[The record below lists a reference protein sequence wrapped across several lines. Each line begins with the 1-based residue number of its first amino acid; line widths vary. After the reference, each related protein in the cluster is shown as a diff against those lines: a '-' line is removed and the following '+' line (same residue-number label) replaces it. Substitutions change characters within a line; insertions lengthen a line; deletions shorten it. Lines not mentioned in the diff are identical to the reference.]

1 MSAWMHHA
9 LMATL
14 PWQPSF
20 IHADE
25 WLRGRSNPQPNRKS
39 TEIRKKIYL
48 KRRRPPK
55 MLPVKVLTRKRLI
68 GSYTWC
74 PAGVGEGRGS
84 QSWRETGI
92 NERSAGSCLLSTSLT
107 ASLARHGGQAPGRKH
122 DKNTRMIKAS
132 CSLNVYNALLKSAR
146 RLSTYR
152 EAYYARSNADGTR
165 SGHSRAGTRNGTN
178 APLLLCSGTKQE
190 K

>member
-1 MSAWMHHA
+1 
-9 LMATL
+9 
-14 PWQPSF
+14 
-20 IHADE
+20 
-25 WLRGRSNPQPNRKS
+25 
-39 TEIRKKIYL
+39 
-48 KRRRPPK
+48 

-68 GSYTWC
+68 GSNTWC

-84 QSWRETGI
+84 QSCRETGI

-132 CSLNVYNALLKSAR
+132 RGLNVYNALLKSAR
-146 RLSTYR
+146 SLSTYR
-152 EAYYARSNADGTR
+152 EAYYARSNADATR

-190 K
+190 KWCFHRPGLGRKCKHKCGTGKCPNRICSGILPVKL